1 MTKLSA
7 MGNHRGSE
15 LANAKKGDYTLI
27 WVIRM
32 IEVK

>member
-7 MGNHRGSE
+7 TGSHRGSE
-15 LANAKKGDYTLI
+15 LANVKKGDYALI